1 MKLTAGSVLAF
12 STILTL
18 TATAAAQTPAP
29 AFSYGKADD
38 VKDVKAVDWTAVA
51 EAGFLMTTGN
61 SETTTISAGGTATRL
76 DPKNKLVL
84 AVALAYARSNV
95 QVPDDADG
103 NGLIGP
109 GEIAEE
115 ATTTANS
122 WQVKLRYDRF
132 LTGFDSLYA
141 SGAIGADVPAGKE
154 LVGGGQVGYSRR
166 LYKTEKHEVVAEAGY
181 DFTYEDLTVGDPL
194 AIHSA
199 RVFSGYKG
207 TVRADTAV
215 EASVEALSNLNTL
228 QTLPEESG
236 PMEDTRVNGIA
247 GLTTKLTAAVS
258 FSFSFTI
265 KYDRAP
271 APRAPFPG
279 FMYEPGFVPLSDTI
293 DTITKASLIVS
304 LF

>member
-1 MKLTAGSVLAF
+1 MKLIAGSVLFFLFAI
-12 STILTL
+12 TN
-18 TATAAAQTPAP
+18 TATAQT
-29 AFSYGKADD
+29 FSYGKADD

-61 SETTTISAGGTATRL
+61 SETVTVSAGGIATRV
-76 DPKNKLVL
+76 DPKNKLV
-84 AVALAYARSNV
+84 ATVALAYARSNV
-95 QVPDDADG
+95 QIPDDADG
-103 NGLIGP
+103 NGMIGP
-109 GEIAEE
+109 GEIAED

-122 WQVKLRYDRF
+122 WQAKLRYDRF

-141 SGAIGADVPAGKE
+141 TGIVGADRPAGKE
-154 LVGGGQVGYSRR
+154 LVGGGQAGYSRR
-166 LYKTEKHEVVAEAGY
+166 LFKDDKHELVAEVGY
-181 DFTYEDLTVGDPL
+181 DFTYEDLVVGDPL

-199 RVFSGYKG
+199 RLFSGYKG
-207 TVRADTAV
+207 LVRADTSI
-215 EASVEALSNLNTL
+215 EASVEALGNLNTL
-228 QTLPEESG
+228 PTLPEESG
-236 PMEDTRVNGIA
+236 PLDDTRITGIA

-258 FSFSFTI
+258 FSFSFTV

-279 FMYEPGFVPLSDTI
+279 LAFEPGFVPLSDTT